1 MSWCRFWRYQLE
13 PPPLW
18 PVFQAL
24 FAIISTVV
32 RSRLSLQLEVV
43 ALRHQLS
50 VYRRSDKRLRIR
62 PGDRI
67 LWACLSRHWSKWRVV
82 LQFVQPL
89 KVLAWQRRRFREH
102 WARISRRG
110 LPGRPAISREI
121 QDLIRR
127 ISRANPGW
135 GSPRIVG
142 ELGKLGIKVA
152 KSTVEKY
159 RVRSSKSPSP
169 TWRAFLKNHFA
180 DIVSIDFFTI
190 PTIDFKVLF
199 VLVGLLHQRRRV
211 IHFNVT
217 ENPTA
222 QWAAQQIVEAFPW
235 DGAPKYL
242 LRDRDAIFGETFR
255 RRVASLG
262 IDEVLSAPRSP
273 WQNLYV
279 ERLIGTLRRECFD
292 HVIVLNASH
301 AKRILTSYVLHYH
314 RWRTHLSL
322 AMDAPDSRPVQPSE
336 QGAVVEFQDVG
347 GLHRHYERMAA

>member
-1 MSWCRFWRYQLE
+1 M
-13 PPPLW
+13 W

-24 FAIISTVV
+24 LAVISTVV

-67 LWACLSRHWSKWRVV
+67 LWAWLSRHWSKWRAA

-89 KVLAWQRRRFREH
+89 TVIVWQRRRLREH
-102 WARISRRG
+102 WARISRHG
-110 LPGRPAISREI
+110 PPGRPAVSKEI
-121 QDLIRR
+121 QDLIRKV
-127 ISRANPGW
+127 SRANPEW

-142 ELGKLGIKVA
+142 ELGKLGIEVA

-159 RVRSSKSPSP
+159 RIRSSKPPSP
-169 TWRAFLKNHFA
+169 TWRAFLNNHVA
-180 DIVSIDFFTI
+180 DLVSIDFFTI
-190 PTIDFKVLF
+190 PTINFKVLF
-199 VLVGLLHQRRRV
+199 VLVVLAHHRRKV
-211 IHFNVT
+211 MYFNVT

-222 QWAAQQIVEAFPW
+222 QWIGQQMVEAFPW
-235 DGAPKYL
+235 DSAPKYL

-255 RRVASLG
+255 RRVAGLG

-273 WQNLYV
+273 WQNPYV

-301 AKRILTSYVLHYH
+301 ARRVLTSYLLHYH

-322 AMDAPDSRPVQPSE
+322 AMDSPDSRPVQPSE
-336 QGAVVEFQDVG
+336 QGAVLEIQDVD